1 MGYDIFPSYEN
12 VTNWFI
18 TEKLNKLMFLE
29 QDYRVYFEFR
39 EKEAR
44 DFIDEKL
51 KEQLR
56 NKFIGRIDY
65 KRVMDAINP
74 DGSREEDIPVVIIND
89 YKSFFDNLSRLFSI
103 YVDEYFKR
111 TTYKKFLK
119 AEKEYFLEDIWVR
132 ATPEDFQNPEEF
144 LRRQIEMEENSIFD
158 EYLEEQK
165 IGPLDFLDN
174 NILCAKNGYTGIHDE
189 MGKEMQF
196 TIYDKVFYDMDL
208 PRKPCV
214 TLPLVRYGIYEKN
227 GKLVC
232 RIGSIQNKE
241 LMKEPVVSE
250 EALSKKF
257 ERVKYKANEGTTKE
271 EQEQVETKK
280 LLSLALFIN
289 MLHDKN
295 ITEIEVPSFYVL
307 DYNYHI
313 KFGNLLDNDLKTL
326 WTMYDIRKYNYEY
339 RQQKEYAERVIGK
352 EDLISKI
359 KSEKFLSTVMRIL
372 KHYPNGEIT
381 SYPDDSDS
389 MLHLSI
395 PVIKNEE
402 EINGTIFRKL
412 YSIQKNSTNQ
422 KKK

>member
-12 VTNWFI
+12 VTYWFI

-29 QDYRVYFEFR
+29 SDYRVYFEFR

-56 NKFIGRIDY
+56 NKLIGRIDY

-74 DGSREEDIPVVIIND
+74 EGSREEDIPVVIVND
-89 YKSFFDNLSRLFSI
+89 YKSFFDNLSKLFSI

-111 TTYKKFLK
+111 TTYKRFPK

-158 EYLEEQK
+158 EYLEEQR

-174 NILCAKNGYTGIHDE
+174 NILCAKNGYTGIHEE

-289 MLHDKN
+289 MLHEKN

-313 KFGNLLDNDLKTL
+313 KFGSILDNDLKTL

-339 RQQKEYAERVIGK
+339 RQQKEYAGRVIGK

-359 KSEKFLSTVMRIL
+359 KSEKFLSTIMRIL
-372 KHYPNGEIT
+372 KHYPNGNIT
-381 SYPDDSDS
+381 GYPGDGDS
-389 MLHLSI
+389 MLHLSM
-395 PVIKNEE
+395 PVIKNED
-402 EINGTIFRKL
+402 EINGTIFKKL
-412 YSIQKNSTNQ
+412 YSLQENSMNQ